1 MTSGGVASTGWRRIL
16 YGALLLLTGFACGGI
31 LILLV
36 WNHGEFADTPP
47 HHLNLDLNLTHVRKT
62 HRLKGK
68 PLEHVMTN
76 NFTDNIYFTVRTSVE
91 HYKSRLSLLLLTW
104 FQTVNKSKVFKL
116 SRDLYLLHLKL
127 NNIENMHNL

>member
-36 WNHGEFADTPP
+36 CDWNHGEFADTPP
-47 HHLNLDLNLTHVRKT
+47 HHLNLTRARKT

-68 PLEHVMTN
+68 PLESVMTN

-91 HYKSRLSLLLLTW
+91 NYKSRLSLLLLTW
-104 FQTVNKSKVFKL
+104 FQTVNKNKVFKL
-116 SRDLYLLHLKL
+116 SRDLYSLHLKL